1 LRDQFNS
8 QIVLFEY
15 KELILFANCE
25 MDGNGELG
33 VGIYDLIYRLDALGA
48 FADPVN
54 IVRGDFY
61 YF

>member
-1 LRDQFNS
+1 
-8 QIVLFEY
+8 
-15 KELILFANCE
+15 